1 MIASPLALRC
11 GGQIILAITPLFKLI
26 LLVAA
31 SMAECTIPTKKG
43 RDSLSVALIVALA
56 VVAVLGTIFSVSYPD
71 FGKLFLPGDV
81 AYTSGG
87 VVYEVIFVLL
97 TIATDILYILGGA
110 VVAFGAALVAYRFLQ
125 CKLKSPYQPSCVS
138 RFLSGYL
145 TLSLEFFIGAEIIK
159 TVVVRTYEEFLLLIL
174 VIFSRGLFS
183 LILYLERR
191 WHGSEAETE

>member
-1 MIASPLALRC
+1 MTEC
-11 GGQIILAITPLFKLI
+11 G
-26 LLVAA
+26 V
-31 SMAECTIPTKKG
+31 PTKKG
-43 RDSLSVALIVALA
+43 IDSLSASIMAIMVAITAIVTYLT
-56 VVAVLGTIFSVSYPD
+56 LTIND
-71 FGKLFLPGDV
+71 FGKFFLPGDV
-81 AYTSGG
+81 VYTPGG
-87 VVYEVIFVLL
+87 VIYEIIYALL

-110 VVAFGAALVAYRFLQ
+110 VVAFGATLVAYRFIK
-125 CKLKSPYQPSCVS
+125 CKITNPYQPSYVT